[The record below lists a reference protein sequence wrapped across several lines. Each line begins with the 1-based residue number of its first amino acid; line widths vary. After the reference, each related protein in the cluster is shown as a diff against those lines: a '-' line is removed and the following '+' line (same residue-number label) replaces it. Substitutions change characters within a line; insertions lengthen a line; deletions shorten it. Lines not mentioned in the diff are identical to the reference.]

1 MSQNFVVVTSRH
13 LLSPTQPVILKV
25 KYLSSQIC
33 CNVVL
38 CNSRN
43 IHTFLMEGILSEA
56 PPPPPPMEIPITCK
70 LHTFLIFL
78 PYRPPPQE
86 ILIPPLG
93 VVWIFSRT
101 AHFQLSFCDQLF
113 QNFLDLSWHIVL
125 VILWLTVF

>member
-56 PPPPPPMEIPITCK
+56 PPPHPLWK
-70 LHTFLIFL
+70 FQLHVSSIHFLFFC
-78 PYRPPPQE
+78 PTDPPPQE